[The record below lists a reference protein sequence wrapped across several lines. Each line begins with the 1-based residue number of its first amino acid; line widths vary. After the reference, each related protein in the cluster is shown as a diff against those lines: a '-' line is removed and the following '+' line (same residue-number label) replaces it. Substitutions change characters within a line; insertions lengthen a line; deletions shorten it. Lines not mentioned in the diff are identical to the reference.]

1 MIYNRG
7 DVERF
12 LHWISRL
19 PNPVKEAYRLWS
31 LRILD
36 RHKDKP
42 VYWYEVQQIKEH
54 IENCSETARVNGI
67 RRAKEHFE
75 KVQKEMDSG
84 LRCDTR
90 PTRAQTA
97 PPT

>member
-1 MIYNRG
+1 MRAENVTGIANKVAKR
-7 DVERF
+7 DS
-12 LHWISRL
+12 I
-19 PNPVKEAYRLWS
+19 KEAYRFWS

-36 RHKDKP
+36 RHKDMQ
-42 VYWYEVQQIKEH
+42 VYWYEVQQIKKH
-54 IENCSETARVNGI
+54 LENCSEMAKTDGI

-90 PTRAQTA
+90 PTGAQTA

>member
-1 MIYNRG
+1 MAKT
-7 DVERF
+7 D
-12 LHWISRL
+12 
-19 PNPVKEAYRLWS
+19 
-31 LRILD
+31 
-36 RHKDKP
+36 
-42 VYWYEVQQIKEH
+42 
-54 IENCSETARVNGI
+54 GI

-90 PTRAQTA
+90 PTGAQTA